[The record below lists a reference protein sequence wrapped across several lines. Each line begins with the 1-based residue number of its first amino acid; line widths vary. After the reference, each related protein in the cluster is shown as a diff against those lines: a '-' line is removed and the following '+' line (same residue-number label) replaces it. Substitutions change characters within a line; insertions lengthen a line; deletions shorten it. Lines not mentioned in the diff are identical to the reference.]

1 MLKRKETAGNF
12 RVPTREEYANVIPI
26 VDTRYTD
33 RGMEEK
39 ALSAL
44 EAKTIKQVE
53 RAVDRFLSSPEIE
66 DLGKFNDHILR
77 AYLKL
82 PARIRET
89 QQGKIFFDKIRR
101 KANEIMAERKRSI
114 DRVNENPYVVQ
125 LLDSSVEEMGGNLLT
140 LESSVMQLARF
151 VSSQAQTHPDRV
163 FATGVNI
170 DVRYGVD
177 LVGADVKFDQGTSKL
192 IVDLTLYQAKASR
205 AGLPAHEV
213 RDLPKKYAGQTRA
226 VQEELEFDAEWVQKE
241 LLDRRPESGID
252 IGEEEV
258 FDIVA
263 GELTELASIQEKISG
278 LSAQDRFLAEFR
290 LYRLLMTAVD
300 EFGGDLPAGVKK
312 PEIVIGDIE
321 FRYLVDST
329 SGTQDLSV
337 AEAEQ
342 FGLRATG

>member
-1 MLKRKETAGNF
+1 MLKRKEGVGAF
-12 RVPTREEYANVIPI
+12 REPTREEYANVIPI
-26 VDTRYTD
+26 VDSRYANRD
-33 RGMEEK
+33 MEEQ
-39 ALSAL
+39 ALAAL
-44 EAKTIKQVE
+44 EGKTIKQIE
-53 RAVDRFLSSPEIE
+53 RAVSRFLASPEIE
-66 DLGKFNDHILR
+66 DLGKFNDLIFR

-125 LLDSSVEEMGGNLLT
+125 LLDSSVEEMGRNLLN
-140 LESSVMQLARF
+140 LESSAMQLARF

-170 DVRYGVD
+170 DVRYGID
-177 LVGADVKFDQGTSKL
+177 LVGADVQFDQSASRL
-192 IVDLTLYQAKASR
+192 IVDLKLYQAKASR
-205 AGLPAHEV
+205 AGIPDHDI
-213 RDLPKKYAGQTRA
+213 RDLPRKYVGQTRA
-226 VQEELEFDAEWVQKE
+226 INEDLEFDPEWVKRE
-241 LLDRRPESGID
+241 LLDRRPEPGID
-252 IGEEEV
+252 IGEEEA

-263 GELTELASIQEKISG
+263 GELTELASIQEQISG
-278 LSAQDRFLAEFR
+278 LSAQDRFLAELR

-300 EFGGDLPAGVKK
+300 KFGGDLPAGVKK
-312 PEIVIGDIE
+312 SEIVIGDIE